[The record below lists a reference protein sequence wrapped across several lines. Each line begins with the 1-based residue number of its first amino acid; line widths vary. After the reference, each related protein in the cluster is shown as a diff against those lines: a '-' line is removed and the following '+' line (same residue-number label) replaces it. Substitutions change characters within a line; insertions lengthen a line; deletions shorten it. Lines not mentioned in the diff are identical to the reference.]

1 MMRTGLA
8 GGIGLVAA
16 PIVFALAAYPETF
29 ELSWNQGRGGALFA
43 MAFAVAELAMLR
55 VDITIRRLIW
65 CAPIAALGIVYVI
78 LSDNGL
84 RDYIAGIATSSGI
97 ELPISWVWMWDLGII
112 TVIMVATLAGLLGRR
127 WVRLA
132 PAGPIFL
139 GGSALILGLDA
150 YFPYDSLGPL
160 QYVVPYMV
168 DLNVWLVTVFDLGTA
183 IARDNLMFLNGDHG
197 RFALQVFWPSA
208 GVHSIIIYS
217 LVMMAFL
224 LKMRIPGGRKAAWFA
239 IGIIGTITVNV
250 IRIFLLS
257 WYALKVT
264 ANAEKWEEF
273 HSVAG
278 EIMFLPWLFA
288 FIVIVMILETRRI
301 KRLDAQAQRT

>member
-1 MMRTGLA
+1 MIQA
-8 GGIGLVAA
+8 GTAGALILVAA

-43 MAFAVAELAMLR
+43 LAFAAAEIAMLR
-55 VDITIRRLIW
+55 TGISVRRLAA
-65 CAPIAALGIVYVI
+65 CAPIAVAGIAYVI
-78 LSDNGL
+78 AAEAGL
-84 RDYIAGIATSSGI
+84 RDTFAAIAQSGGV
-97 ELPISWVWMWDLGII
+97 ELSISWVWMWDLGII
-112 TVIMVATLAGLLGRR
+112 TAVMAATLAALLGAR
-127 WVRLA
+127 WIRLA

-139 GGSALILGLDA
+139 GGSAIILGLDA
-150 YFPYDSLGPL
+150 YFPYNSLGPL

-168 DLNVWLVTVFDLGTA
+168 ELNVWLVTLFDLGIATA
-183 IARDNLMFLNGDHG
+183 RENMMFLSGDHG

-224 LKMRIPGGRKAAWFA
+224 LKMRIPGRRKAAWFA
-239 IGIIGTITVNV
+239 VGIAGTVAVNV
-250 IRIFLLS
+250 FRIFLLS

-264 ANAEKWEEF
+264 ADAEKWEEF

-288 FIVIVMILETRRI
+288 FIIVVMLVETRRI
-301 KRLDAQAQRT
+301 KRLEARG